1 MRIVSKLTGA
11 LLAAAIVAPA
21 SLFPAVAADLPYRK
35 GQPSPPM
42 AEPAFSWTGFYAGA
56 QGGYAWGNDYTKEYF
71 TATWQYIGLT
81 NYFKPNGAVYGLH
94 AGANYQIGSV
104 VLGAEIDGEG
114 ARISGGFTDPP
125 AAPFN
130 PGGYGRTDISAQG
143 SLRARFGFAF
153 DRVLVYATGGLAMA
167 KFQSTYANW
176 GLVTESF
183 DKTVSGYTVG
193 GGVEYALTN
202 NLTIRSEYRYTDYG
216 LIQNHSQ
223 IAFPGFSGTQKPRYS
238 TVRAGISYKF

>member
-1 MRIVSKLTGA
+1 MRIVSKLAGA
-11 LLAAAIVAPA
+11 LLAAVIVVPA
-21 SLFPAVAADLPYRK
+21 CTASAVAADLPTRK
-35 GQPSPPM
+35 GQPSYPA

-94 AGANYQIGSV
+94 AGANYQIGGL

-114 ARISGGFTDPP
+114 GRLRGGFVDPP

-130 PGGYGRTDISAQG
+130 PGGYGRTNIDAQA
-143 SLRARFGFAF
+143 SFRARIGVAF

-167 KFQSTYANW
+167 KFQSTYTNW
-176 GLVTESF
+176 GLVGESF
-183 DKTVSGYTVG
+183 DKTVSGWTVG
-193 GGVEYALTN
+193 GGAEYALTN
-202 NLTIRSEYRYTDYG
+202 NLTIRSEYRYTDFG

-238 TVRAGISYKF
+238 TVRAGVSYKF

>member
-1 MRIVSKLTGA
+1 MRIVSKLAGA
-11 LLAAAIVAPA
+11 MLAVASLVPA
-21 SLFPAVAADLPYRK
+21 SVVPAMSADLPYRK
-35 GQPSPPM
+35 GQPAAPVQ
-42 AEPAFSWTGFYAGA
+42 EPAFSWTGFYAGA
-56 QGGYAWGNDYTKEYF
+56 QGGYAWGNDYTKEYL

-94 AGANYQIGSV
+94 AGGNYQIGAFV
-104 VLGAEIDGEG
+104 IGAEIDGEAG
-114 ARISGGFTDPP
+114 KLRGGFVDPP

-130 PGGYGRTDISAQG
+130 PGGYGRTEINAQG
-143 SLRARFGFAF
+143 SLRARFGYAF

-167 KFQSTYANW
+167 KFQSTYSNW
-176 GLVTESF
+176 GLVSETF
-183 DKTVSGYTVG
+183 DKTVSGWTVG
-193 GGVEYALTN
+193 GGAEYALTN
-202 NLTIRSEYRYTDYG
+202 NLTIRSEYRYTDFG